1 MNVEGSPIFRRRL
14 LNIRARDD
22 TLPVLGPMFKL
33 SAPRF
38 LCAQGQNPYRS
49 DREKTASAGL
59 SMSTFILSSHGLP
72 LRSCAG
78 GNGPPL

>member
-59 SMSTFILSSHGLP
+59 STVHIHPVFSRSSP
-72 LRSCAG
+72 SVLRRR
-78 GNGPPL
+78 